1 MAQDP
6 EEALPPYFGISPDE
20 ALAEL
25 GPPVGTRDLA
35 AIAETCV
42 RGRDD
47 LASRGHEADG
57 RKTLRLFSTWEITR
71 YLIPVAQAHFRRVLR
86 QNPALPQGRTE
97 TAGGAKWFTLD
108 EVLRLRAHFAAEGS
122 RAKPYAPWRPAGLPA
137 KVAAIANFKG
147 GVGKTS
153 MAAHLAMSA
162 ALDGYRVLVVDLDS
176 QGSMTS
182 IFGGRVASRV
192 GHGLPAVA
200 RDYALGLQAENRR
213 RVERGDAA
221 AAPRRD
227 PRRRAGEDPP
237 PTSSEDPLAEHRP
250 DRRPAEPLLG
260 RVPDPGLA
268 HVPARLE
275 ALGGAR
281 AAPSS
286 ATACSTRYDLV
297 ILDTPPALGYLTIN
311 GLTAADILLV
321 PLGAS
326 FLEFDST
333 GRFFDMLH
341 STFASIEDG
350 ENMAARALGRPEI
363 RFEWDAVRAVV
374 TRYDAG
380 QQAELAALMQA
391 YFGRTLSPFRQD
403 FTALVGQAGEQAGG
417 IYEADYRDF
426 NRETYARGRQ
436 TFDATYAAFKKLL
449 LAAWRRDELEAAA
462 ATAPRPRRRPPD
474 GPPPPDP
481 RFRHTLDVPRAEHAP
496 AASPSPAL
504 SLSPTAPI
512 ARVAAEAAGAA
523 ALQELT
529 ETVARAR
536 DTGRMVLDLPL
547 DAIAPDHLARD
558 RLPAEDAEMA
568 ALRESIRLHGQRT
581 PIEVT
586 PLAEGGAPCPTA
598 SSPAGAACR
607 R

>member
-1 MAQDP
+1 MSQDP
-6 EEALPPYFGISPDE
+6 EAALPPYFGIVPDE

-25 GPPVGTRDLA
+25 DPPVGTRDFA
-35 AIAETCV
+35 AIAGLCA
-42 RGRDD
+42 RGRAD
-47 LASRGHEADG
+47 LVGRGHEADG
-57 RKTLRLFSTWEITR
+57 AKRLRRFSTWEITR
-71 YLIPVAQAHFRRVLR
+71 YLIPVAPPHFRRVLKA
-86 QNPALPQGRTE
+86 NPALPQGRTD

-137 KVAAIANFKG
+137 KIAAIANFKG

-182 IFGGRVASRV
+182 IFGGRVASEWDTV
-192 GHGLPAVA
+192 FPLIA

-213 RVERGDAA
+213 RAERGETPLPLEDTLDAA
-221 AAPRRD
+221 LEKTAADVIQKTHWPNIDLIGAQLNLYWAEFQIPVWRMSL
-227 PRRRAGEDPP
+227 RAWK
-237 PTSSEDPLAEHRP
+237 LW
-250 DRRPAEPLLG
+250 
-260 RVPDPGLA
+260 
-268 HVPARLE
+268 E
-275 ALGGAR
+275 ALGNAFERDGVLE
-281 AAPSS
+281 
-286 ATACSTRYDLV
+286 RYDLV

-363 RFEWDAVRAVV
+363 HFEWDAVRAVI

-380 QQAELAALMQA
+380 QQAELAGLMQA
-391 YFGRTLSPFRQD
+391 YFGRYLSPWRQD

-436 TFDATYAAFKKLL
+436 TFDLSYAAFKKLL
-449 LAAWRRDELEAAA
+449 VAAWRRDELGLALPVKE
-462 ATAPRPRRRPPD
+462 
-474 GPPPPDP
+474 
-481 RFRHTLDVPRAEHAP
+481 P
-496 AASPSPAL
+496 A
-504 SLSPTAPI
+504 
-512 ARVAAEAAGAA
+512 
-523 ALQELT
+523 
-529 ETVARAR
+529 
-536 DTGRMVLDLPL
+536 
-547 DAIAPDHLARD
+547 
-558 RLPAEDAEMA
+558 
-568 ALRESIRLHGQRT
+568 
-581 PIEVT
+581 
-586 PLAEGGAPCPTA
+586 
-598 SSPAGAACR
+598 
-607 R
+607 